1 MNKKI
6 ALTFITLGAIY
17 WLCMIASLCG
27 VANADLYV
35 YDVEATLT
43 ENNVTYVDQ
52 EPFYYDIFHI
62 QTDGY
67 ATLAFDNYDAEL
79 GSSNPDF
86 DYNDPYLYLYTIEEP
101 TFVGFGNGSVEL
113 SLFDEDDDSNEDSPE
128 GLYFYLDDVE
138 MNNQLVAVVSS
149 YDPYVVGT
157 VDFTVTS
164 NKALSIIP
172 EPLAFSLIGVGGI
185 SLLILRR
192 KLS

>member
-1 MNKKI
+1 MRKKF
-6 ALTFITLGAIY
+6 AGY
-17 WLCMIASLCG
+17 SMIVVAFLYLILLFTAS
-27 VANADLYV
+27 VTQADLYV
-35 YDVEATLT
+35 YDLQANLS

-86 DYNDPYLYLYTIEEP
+86 DYNAPYLYIYTIEEP
-101 TFVGFGNGSVEL
+101 AFVGFGSGSVEL
-113 SLFDEDDDSNEDSPE
+113 TLFNEDDDGNENSPE

-138 MNNQLVAVVSS
+138 IHNQLVAVVSS

-164 NKALSIIP
+164 NQPLSIIP
-172 EPLAFSLIGVGGI
+172 EPQAIGLILLGGA
-185 SLLILRR
+185 SLLIAKR
-192 KLS
+192 KMS